1 MNPVSLQSVVR
12 QAAQQSQHLVER
24 VEAQLKF
31 AGQLCQLFPSHA
43 ATWQP
48 LIQKAQAQL
57 MPVLQS
63 GQPEA
68 IAVAVTAAETLLEP
82 MAKTA
87 KSYTIHCVGHAHID
101 MNWMWSWPETVAII
115 VDTFTTVL
123 KLMDQYPDFK
133 LSQSQASTY
142 AVIEEHRPD
151 LLKQIARRVQEGRW
165 EVTASHWVEGDKN
178 LSSGES
184 LCRHLLYTRDYMH
197 RLFNLRPEDV
207 PIDWAP
213 DTFGHAASMPMYL
226 TRGAVKYLYLHR
238 PGIHTAQKPGAFWWQ
253 GPDGSRVL
261 VRNDMEQGY
270 NGQITP
276 DFMGQFFKFVQ
287 FTGGRDF
294 MFVYG
299 VGDHGGGPTRRDILR
314 AMDMAAWPVFPAV
327 QFSTARAFFQQLE
340 KQGDK
345 LPVIHGELNTE
356 FTGCYTTQTL
366 IKKAN
371 RLAENRLLDVELAG
385 TLAYLVDSQG
395 YPDAALLQAWRDTLF
410 SQFHDI
416 LPGSGVHDTRTY
428 THGLFQK
435 TMATT
440 SQAELL
446 AWRHLAAMINTSTN
460 DTGSIASKV
469 PPSSMTDGLGA
480 GVGYQA
486 ADGHLPLSEQ
496 SGGSGPRPFVLF
508 NPTSHARSEIVEAVI
523 WDNAP
528 AGGTALKAKSFT
540 VRGPHG
546 QHLATQVVKTGTYWG
561 HEFVT
566 LAFPAT
572 VPGLGYA
579 QYTIIEAAAESP
591 APLARQ
597 IGMVHHCP
605 YAVVERSIE
614 GLESDLLR
622 VEIDPATGA
631 ILSLLDKVSGHAI
644 INQNPG
650 SATLEYAVERPHG
663 MTAWCIDHTGPV
675 ETPAVTAVRR
685 GLTGPYKATI
695 EVDWQVRESTGTLTY
710 ELRAGDPRLY
720 LHWSTVWFQRGTP
733 QTGVPTLR
741 LAFPLAIDNPAARYE
756 IPFGAVDRTLNQGQ
770 EVPALQWASVHGS
783 YGKATGGGLLLNDC
797 KYGHSLNA
805 NTLRLTLI
813 RSSYDPDILPEIGAH
828 EAHVALQPFLGD
840 MPVARAIMIG
850 REFNHP
856 LRVIS
861 TDVHEGTLPPI
872 SAFVEVQP
880 ETVVLSCIKK
890 AQAGEAVIVRLLNPG
905 DKTQTARIQCPVDL
919 LGQVKQV
926 QEVDLLERPVAK
938 SAVAHSNN
946 TVQVDIPA
954 HALATLKITIL

>member
-1 MNPVSLQSVVR
+1 MNPVNLHAVVR
-12 QAAQQSQHLVER
+12 QTTQQCQHLVER
-24 VEAQLKF
+24 ADAQLKF
-31 AGQLCQLFPSHA
+31 AGQLCQLFPNHA

-48 LIQKAQAQL
+48 LIQKAQAHL
-57 MPVLQS
+57 MPAVQT
-63 GQPEA
+63 GQPET
-68 IAVAVTAAETLLEP
+68 IAAAVTAIEKLLEP

-87 KSYTIHCVGHAHID
+87 KSYTIHSVGHAHID

-151 LLKQIARRVQEGRW
+151 MLTQIARRVQEGRW

-178 LSSGES
+178 LASGES
-184 LCRHLLYTRDYMH
+184 LCRHLLYTREYMQ

-213 DTFGHAASMPMYL
+213 DTFGHAASVPTYL

-238 PGIHTAQKPGAFWWQ
+238 PGVHTVQKPGAFWWQ

-276 DFMGQFFKFVQ
+276 GFMGQFLKFVQ
-287 FTGGRDF
+287 LTGGRDF
-294 MFVYG
+294 MIVYG
-299 VGDHGGGPTRRDILR
+299 VGDHGGGPTRRDIVR
-314 AMDMAAWPVFPAV
+314 AIDMNTWPIFPAV

-371 RLAENRLLDVELAG
+371 RLAENRLLDAELASV
-385 TLAYLVDSQG
+385 LADLIDGQAGPGV
-395 YPDAALLQAWRDTLF
+395 ALLQAWRDTLF

-440 SQAELL
+440 SQAELR
-446 AWRHLAAMINTSTN
+446 AWRHLATLINTSHN
-460 DTGSIASKV
+460 DADTTALRI
-469 PPSSMTDGLGA
+469 PPSSLTDGLGA
-480 GVGYQA
+480 GVGFQA
-486 ADGHLPLSEQ
+486 GEGHLPLSEQ
-496 SGGSGPRPFVLF
+496 SCGSGPRPLVLF
-508 NPTSHARSEIVEAVI
+508 NPTSHARSEVVEAVI

-528 AGGTALKAKSFT
+528 VGDLGLKSKSFS
-540 VRGPHG
+540 VRGPNG
-546 QHLATQVVKTGTYWG
+546 RHLAAQVVKTGAYWG

-579 QYTIIEAAAESP
+579 QYTITEASAEP
-591 APLARQ
+591 PMPLARQ

-605 YAVVERSIE
+605 YAIAERSIE

-622 VEIDPATGA
+622 VEIDTTTGA
-631 ILSLLDKVSGHAI
+631 ILSLVDKVSGHAVI
-644 INQNPG
+644 DQKPG
-650 SATLEYAVERPHG
+650 AATLEYAVERPHG

-675 ETPAVTAVRR
+675 EIPAVTAVRR

-695 EVDWQVRESTGTLTY
+695 EVDWQVRESTGTLVY
-710 ELRAGDPRLY
+710 EVRTGDPKLY
-720 LHWSTVWFQRGTP
+720 LHWSAVWFQRGTP

-741 LAFPLAIDNPAARYE
+741 LAFPLAIEKPVARYE
-756 IPFGAVDRTLNQGQ
+756 IPFGAVDRPLHHGE
-770 EVPALQWASVHGS
+770 EVPALQWASVRGQC
-783 YGKATGGGLLLNDC
+783 GKGLGGCLLLNDC
-797 KYGHSLNA
+797 KYGHSLTA

-813 RSSYDPDILPEIGAH
+813 RSSYDPDILPEIGQH

-840 MPVARAIMIG
+840 MPVARAVTIG
-850 REFNHP
+850 REFNHTI
-856 LRVIS
+856 RIIG
-861 TDVHEGTLPPI
+861 TDVHEGTLPQVGT
-872 SAFVEVQP
+872 FLEVQP
-880 ETVVLSCIKK
+880 ETLVLSCIKK
-890 AQAGEAVIVRLLNPG
+890 AQAGDAVIVRLFNPT
-905 DKTQTARIQCPVDL
+905 DKPQAARIQCPADL

-926 QEVDLLERPVAK
+926 QEVDLLERPVEK
-938 SAVAHSNN
+938 STLAHSNN
-946 TVQVDIPA
+946 TLQVEIPA
-954 HALATLKITIL
+954 HAITTLKIALV

>member
-1 MNPVSLQSVVR
+1 MNTVNLQAAVR
-12 QAAQQSQHLVER
+12 QATQQCQHLVER

-31 AGQLCQLFPSHA
+31 AGQLCRLFPNHA
-43 ATWQP
+43 GTWQP
-48 LIQKAQAQL
+48 LIAKAQTQL
-57 MPVLQS
+57 MPALQS

-68 IAVAVTAAETLLEP
+68 IAAAVTAVEKLLEP

-115 VDTFTTVL
+115 VDTFATAL
-123 KLMDQYPDFK
+123 KLMDQYPEFK

-151 LLKQIARRVQEGRW
+151 MLKQIARRVQEGRW

-178 LSSGES
+178 LASGES
-184 LCRHLLYTRDYMH
+184 LCRHLLYTRDYMQ
-197 RLFNLRPEDV
+197 RLFNLSPEDV

-213 DTFGHAASMPMYL
+213 DTFGHAASMPTYL
-226 TRGAVKYLYLHR
+226 VRGAVKYLYLHR
-238 PGIHTAQKPGAFWWQ
+238 PGVHTAQKPGAFWWQ

-261 VRNDMEQGY
+261 VRNDMELGY

-276 DFMGQFFKFVQ
+276 DLMVHFFKFVQ
-287 FTGGRDF
+287 LTGGRDF

-299 VGDHGGGPTRRDILR
+299 VGDHGGGPTRRDIVR
-314 AMDMAAWPVFPAV
+314 AMDMNSWPVFPAV

-371 RLAENRLLDVELAG
+371 RFAENRLLDVELAG
-385 TLAYLVDSQG
+385 TLAYLVDSQA

-446 AWRHLAAMINTSTN
+446 AWRHLASLINTANN
-460 DTGSIASKV
+460 DAGTDPSMV
-469 PPSSMTDGLGA
+469 PPSSLADGLGA
-480 GVGYQA
+480 GVGFHA
-486 ADGHLPLSEQ
+486 VDGHLPLSEQ
-496 SGGSGPRPFVLF
+496 SCGSGPRPFVLF

-528 AGGTALKAKSFT
+528 AGGSALKSKSFT
-540 VRGPHG
+540 ARGPNG
-546 QHLATQVVKTGTYWG
+546 RHLATQVVKTGGYWG

-566 LAFPAT
+566 LAFPVT

-579 QYTIIEAAAESP
+579 QYSITEASAEP
-591 APLARQ
+591 AMPLARQ
-597 IGMVHHCP
+597 IGLVHHCS
-605 YAVVERSIE
+605 YAIAERSIE

-622 VEIDPATGA
+622 VEIDPTTGA
-631 ILSLLDKVSGHAI
+631 ILSLVDKVSGHAI
-644 INQNPG
+644 INQKPG
-650 SATLEYAVERPHG
+650 AATLEYAVERPHG

-675 ETPAVTAVRR
+675 EIPAVTAVRR
-685 GLTGPYKATI
+685 GLAGPYKATI
-695 EVDWQVRESTGTLTY
+695 EVNWQIRESTGTLTY

-720 LHWSTVWFQRGTP
+720 LHWSAVWFQRGTP

-741 LAFPLAIDNPAARYE
+741 LAFPLAIGNPAARYE
-756 IPFGAVDRTLNQGQ
+756 IPFGAVDRSLHHGQ
-770 EVPALQWASVHGS
+770 EVPALQWASVRGQC
-783 YGKATGGGLLLNDC
+783 GNAAGGCLLLNDC
-797 KYGHSLNA
+797 KYGHSLDA

-813 RSSYDPDILPEIGAH
+813 RSSYDPDILPEIGSH

-840 MPVARAIMIG
+840 MPVAKAIAIG
-850 REFNHP
+850 REFNHS

-861 TDVHEGTLPPI
+861 TDVHEGTLPQVGT
-872 SAFVEVQP
+872 FVEVQP

-890 AQAGEAVIVRLLNPG
+890 AQAGDAVIVRLLNPG
-905 DKTQTARIQCPVDL
+905 DKAQTTRIQCPADL

-926 QEVDLLERPVAK
+926 QEVDLLERPVDK
-938 SAVAHSNN
+938 STAVHSNN
-946 TVQVDIPA
+946 TIQVEIPA
-954 HALATLKITIL
+954 QAMATLKITLM